1 MSFEGEPV
9 GIDSDVDL
17 PLSSN
22 SDSCVFIASVEFD
35 RGETLALEAP
45 EQRVYMCI
53 YFLYIYIYTYSQNA
67 KQER

>member
-22 SDSCVFIASVEFD
+22 SDSCVFIASVVFD
-35 RGETLALEAP
+35 RGETHTLEAP
-45 EQRVYMCI
+45 EQHTTIGVLRQELRVCSCS
-53 YFLYIYIYTYSQNA
+53 L
-67 KQER
+67 